1 MTIVQ
6 ATLAAMRSGN
16 YDRHLPADS
25 SPAIMALL
33 ECTSDT
39 RDRQLCYW
47 MLTDVAQRT
56 RAAEIGAYAVQR
68 FAAEKTVKLKVEAL
82 RVAAWTSGI
91 EQYDELL
98 TALAQQNSQIAN
110 YVVEA
115 LGACV
120 GERAET
126 ALLAILQAAKE
137 PRAIGNAAIA
147 AVGLARM
154 ASPSALA
161 QLGQIYPQ
169 IPRKNAYGRVLA
181 PIVFAFLRHPTAVTR
196 ELVRSDLQ
204 TTKIRELGWAALT
217 YLTQYGDITD
227 VPLVTQYLT
236 DLLTRY
242 DRDIAVYQYSITRL
256 ESAYPTELSASVAM
270 LCQHATGRVTHFTPQ
285 LRKHWHSLAKA
296 DQVLLKTTAPDSFA
310 DLALHEQEVARTAII

>member
-6 ATLAAMRSGN
+6 ATLDAMQSGN
-16 YDRHLPADS
+16 YERDLSADS
-25 SPAIMALL
+25 YPAIMALL
-33 ECTSDT
+33 ARTSDT

-68 FAAEKTVKLKVEAL
+68 FAVEKTVKLKVEAL

-126 ALLAILQAAKE
+126 ALLTILRAAKE
-137 PRAIGNAAIA
+137 PRAIGNAASA

-161 QLGQIYPQ
+161 QLVEIYPQ
-169 IPRKNAYGRVLA
+169 LPRKNAYGRVLA
-181 PIVFAFLRHPTAVTR
+181 PIVFAFLRHPTAVTSGF
-196 ELVRSDLQ
+196 VRSDLQ
-204 TTKIRELGWAALT
+204 TTKIGELGWAALT
-217 YLTQYGDITD
+217 YLTHCGDVTD
-227 VPLVTQYLT
+227 MPLVTHYLT

-242 DRDIAVYQYSITRL
+242 DRGVAVYQYSITRL
-256 ESAYPTELSASVAM
+256 EAEYPTELSACVAM
-270 LCQHATGRVTHFTPQ
+270 LCQHATGHVTDFTPQ
-285 LRKHWHSLAKA
+285 FRKHWHSLAKV
-296 DQVLLKTTAPDSFA
+296 DQVRLKTIAPNSFV

>member
-16 YDRHLPADS
+16 YERDLPADS
-25 SPAIMALL
+25 YPAIMALL
-33 ECTSDT
+33 EHTSDT

-56 RAAEIGAYAVQR
+56 HATEIGAYAVQR
-68 FAAEKTVKLKVEAL
+68 FAVEKMVKLKVEAL

-91 EQYDELL
+91 EHYDELL
-98 TALAQQNSQIAN
+98 TALAQQKSQIAN
-110 YVVEA
+110 HVVEA

-126 ALLAILQAAKE
+126 ALLAILRAAKE

-161 QLGQIYPQ
+161 QLVEIYPQ

-181 PIVFAFLRHPTAVTR
+181 PIIFAFLRHPTAAAS

-204 TTKIRELGWAALT
+204 TTKIGELGWAALT
-217 YLTQYGDITD
+217 YLTQCGDVTD
-227 VPLVTQYLT
+227 VPLVAHYLT
-236 DLLTRY
+236 DLLARY
-242 DRDIAVYQYSITRL
+242 DRGIAVYQYSITRL
-256 ESAYPTELSASVAM
+256 ESSYPTELSACVAM
-270 LCQHATGRVTHFTPQ
+270 LCQHATDHVPNFTPQ

-296 DQVLLKTTAPDSFA
+296 DQTLLKTIDPSSFA
-310 DLALHEQEVARTAII
+310 DLALHEQEVTRTVII